1 MCISCTSYSPSYL
14 HCLTESSWFWPVNK
28 LWFKSLSCLSIL
40 GNERNPSYRSTHTQC
55 NHHKFIH
62 QNGATCVCVCVL
74 ESHRLSDSCA
84 PLGMAAWMGCSASSW
99 SLCRTLWS
107 CCSRSRCW
115 SGKDRSG
122 LRALQTRTFLS
133 RWWWL
138 SGSPSSVL
146 ETPVKR
152 PAENTLTLHKV
163 SVEWGNIK
171 KSPQKEKMRSATYL
185 LA

>member
-1 MCISCTSYSPSYL
+1 MNCGLNPYL
-14 HCLTESSWFWPVNK
+14 VWAYLGVKEIHHTGQLTHNVINTNSSIRTLLRV
-28 LWFKSLSCLSIL
+28 
-40 GNERNPSYRSTHTQC
+40 
-55 NHHKFIH
+55 
-62 QNGATCVCVCVL
+62 CVCVCV
-74 ESHRLSDSCA
+74 ESHRLNDSCA
-84 PLGMAAWMGCSASSW
+84 PLGTAVLMGCSASSW
-99 SLCRTLWS
+99 SPCRTLWS

-115 SGKDRSG
+115 SGKDQSG

-152 PAENTLTLHKV
+152 PAENTFTLHKV
-163 SVEWGNIK
+163 SVEWENIK
-171 KSPQKEKMRSATYL
+171 RSTQKEKMLSATYL